1 MTVEPLRHGVVAV
14 VCERGRFLVIRRS
27 QRVEAPG
34 TYCFPGGAIE
44 AGEDERA
51 ALCREFLEELGCP
64 IRPLARV
71 WQSVTPWRVA
81 LDWWSACLL
90 DDTPLTPNPE
100 EVESVHWL
108 TAEELRG
115 LPGLLASN
123 RHFLDAW
130 EAGTIT
136 LEAHPPRP

>member
-1 MTVEPLRHGVVAV
+1 MTVRPLRRGVVAV
-14 VCERGRFLVIRRS
+14 VRQRGRFLMIRRS
-27 QRVEAPG
+27 HRVEAPG

-44 AGEDERA
+44 AGESEIE
-51 ALCREFLEELGCP
+51 ALCREFREELGSP

-71 WQSVTPWRVA
+71 WRSVTPWRVA

-90 DDTPLTPNPE
+90 DEGPFSPNPD

-108 TAEELRG
+108 TPEELRR

-123 RHFLDAW
+123 RQFLDAW
-130 EAGTIT
+130 EAGAIA
-136 LEAHPPRP
+136 LET